1 MKFFVMPD
9 KCDGKKGLSSERL
22 CEIIAN
28 GLKKAFPNGGTV
40 CEAAFY
46 CDEKSADKLTSL
58 FGGKTVGGKVQDGNF
73 FIKDATYGVSGEK
86 AFISAANTSGI
97 ADTMIKDPAFTTSY
111 GLGQQIM
118 QALKLGKKE
127 IILALGGS
135 VANDGGAGA
144 AAALGAEFYD
154 EEGEKFVP
162 TGGTLG
168 RIAKIDVEKMFARI
182 GGVNFTAICDASNPL
197 LGENGCAYA
206 LSAERGAKTQ
216 AQREELEKNM
226 AAYAEKTSF
235 FGVDEKEEFM
245 GAAGGLGYFTKAFL
259 KGKTVSC
266 IEWFW
271 EKREVEK
278 KIRQADVVI
287 CGEDEFDGKE
297 RDGRYCG
304 KIVKTALETGKK
316 VIVICKK
323 KKEGAETSDCEVYE
337 TEKEETE
344 GDMSKSEI
352 EFDYMK
358 AVESA
363 IQDVNGKLNRK

>member
-1 MKFFVMPD
+1 MNFFVMPD

-28 GLKKAFPNGGTV
+28 GLKKAFPNGETV

-86 AFISAANTSGI
+86 AFISTASTSGI

-118 QALKLGKKE
+118 QASKLGKKE

-168 RIAKIDVEKMFARI
+168 RIAKIDVEKMSARI
-182 GGVNFTAICDASNPL
+182 GGGNFTAICDASNPL

-226 AAYAEKTSF
+226 AAYAEKTSV
-235 FGVDEKEEFM
+235 FGVNAKEEFT

-266 IEWFW
+266 TEWFW
-271 EKREVEK
+271 EKGEIEK

-323 KKEGAETSDCEVYE
+323 KKEGAETSGCEIYE
-337 TEKEETE
+337 TEKEGTE
-344 GDMSKSEI
+344 GVKRESEI

-358 AVESA
+358 AVEGA
-363 IQDVNGKLNRK
+363 IEDVNRKLNG